1 MVGSEQLQMSINA
14 NNNLCHQIQPYN
26 TLRNRFVTLIMSTI
40 GIKKKDV
47 RRIYRV
53 SQYIARYNFHKT

>member
-26 TLRNRFVTLIMSTI
+26 TLRNRFVTLIWP
-40 GIKKKDV
+40 
-47 RRIYRV
+47 
-53 SQYIARYNFHKT
+53 Q